1 MYANS
6 ITMQGKFYFPVG
18 LHLQP
23 YDHQIDIYDFKD
35 MSCHKFL
42 FIISNKIYNES
53 WEYLINFNVAI
64 SKAQH
69 LI

>member
-23 YDHQIDIYDFKD
+23 YDHQIDICDFKD

-53 WEYLINFNVAI
+53 WQY
-64 SKAQH
+64 
-69 LI
+69 